1 MSLRFGFVNRFEVE
15 FRFWDLCLS
24 CVCDFILRFV
34 VTTLHTFKREIRS
47 DSDSESHIIIYL
59 LGVWCVS
66 KLDFMIIS
74 LWVTWKSNEK
84 HSSKRVQWNFETH
97 LLQAAYFM
105 SCDQFLINRNHHVT
119 RIFIDQFVQYKANI
133 MWSQSH
139 ENEKMRSA
147 VTKQM

>member
-59 LGVWCVS
+59 LGV
-66 KLDFMIIS
+66 
-74 LWVTWKSNEK
+74 
-84 HSSKRVQWNFETH
+84 
-97 LLQAAYFM
+97 
-105 SCDQFLINRNHHVT
+105 
-119 RIFIDQFVQYKANI
+119 
-133 MWSQSH
+133 
-139 ENEKMRSA
+139 
-147 VTKQM
+147 